1 MIPLDIAVLIRGMAV
16 GMGALLLC
24 RVVWYTSIAATARLA
39 GWVHLLT
46 DGWFDPLDDDDD
58 DSIGDVLM
66 LGLYMSLNAALFL
79 LPFCVACIYDQQALQ
94 DVSATAFGIDFALT
108 LTYRIV
114 PKVGPTK
121 GGQDG

>member
-24 RVVWYTSIAATARLA
+24 QVVWYTLA

-46 DGWFDPLDDDDD
+46 DGWFDPLDDDD
-58 DSIGDVLM
+58 SIGNVLM
-66 LGLYMSLNAALFL
+66 LGLYTSLSAALFL
-79 LPFCVACIYDQQALQ
+79 LPFYVACIYDQQALQ

-108 LTYRIV
+108 LTYRSV